1 MKHNVKYHINQQSC
15 KYLVLLGYILL
26 FLILPGLIGMYAPGV
41 SNGDDPQGL

>member
-1 MKHNVKYHINQQSC
+1 MKRNIKYHIIQQSC
-15 KYLVLLGYILL
+15 KHLFLLGCILL